1 MDQISVEEIPMLTDD
16 QLLGNLKRCGLT
28 FGPIT
33 ATTRRL
39 YEKRLRNYLE
49 GNGDKTVNLTSNSIL
64 ADIAN
69 DSTAHKSR
77 SSPRKKPAVQSS
89 VTIEPPIIV
98 DNRTATVTT
107 QATTTTTTTSRQQDH
122 VFKAPS
128 STNSEPVKAQQHQPQ
143 RILEQHQHHQ
153 PQPQR
158 VLEQHQP
165 QPQRAQEQQQHQ
177 PQRVLEQQHH
187 QPQPQ
192 RVLEQQHH
200 QPQPQRV
207 LEQPKPVQQPQT
219 VIHNLNN
226 FNFNPTEMPLPNFTS
241 TLKPNKHHGDENRP
255 FVSSVAKTYGDDF
268 DRQRYVVGT
277 SASSSTMSPA
287 TRRNPS
293 PIKDKFAERLNNYGL
308 LGGETKTPV
317 VTLASSSSSSSSA
330 NGIGIGGTPSAKFD
344 KFDPTLRSRLIRN
357 DIRESPRIEPRQPL
371 SSRIEKP
378 NEYQTPKK
386 PGKRER
392 EI

>member
-77 SSPRKKPAVQSS
+77 SSPRKKPAGQSS

-107 QATTTTTTTSRQQDH
+107 PATTTTTTTTTTTSRQQDH

-128 STNSEPVKAQQHQPQ
+128 STNSEPVKAQQQQPQ

-165 QPQRAQEQQQHQ
+165 QPQRA
-177 PQRVLEQQHH
+177 LEQQHH
-187 QPQPQ
+187 QPQ
-192 RVLEQQHH
+192 RALEQQHH
-200 QPQPQRV
+200 QPQRV

-219 VIHNLNN
+219 VIHNMNN

-241 TLKPNKHHGDENRP
+241 TLKSNKHHGDENRP
-255 FVSSVAKTYGDDF
+255 FASSVAKTYGDDF

-317 VTLASSSSSSSSA
+317 VTLASASSSSA
-330 NGIGIGGTPSAKFD
+330 GGIGIGGTPSAKFD
-344 KFDPTLRSRLIRN
+344 KFDPTLRSRLIRS

-392 EI
+392 ERFN